1 MLHKALLSSPK
12 EFRVSI
18 GTQTY
23 CAASVNKSSA
33 MPGDIVTVTV
43 RANTGYGNVKVGV
56 SPSVEVA
63 KVNETTF
70 TFVMPVTDVVVSAS
84 ASALDFRINVSK
96 TGQGT
101 VTVKSL
107 AKYGETVT
115 VTVLAGANYELDSI
129 SASGVTLSGSGNTRT
144 FVMPANDVTI
154 TVQFAEIE
162 YWITIGYKEVLGT
175 PTNDWYY
182 GWSNGWGTPVSIG
195 SINRVPYF
203 NNNRSNYL
211 RAVYANYSVVTD
223 GPTGSYYFAG
233 VMESNNSFYVTGTVY
248 FNDGSTWTFN
258 QYNDTGSSKGREI
271 YNKFKKNNGTRAKI
285 VFDQTPSGYL

>member
-12 EFRVSI
+12 EFRISI

-23 CAASVNKSSA
+23 CTASVNKSSA
-33 MPGDIVTVTV
+33 MPGDLVTVTV
-43 RANTGYGNVKVGV
+43 RANTGYGNVKVAV
-56 SPSVEVA
+56 SPSVEVT
-63 KVNETTF
+63 KVNGTTF
-70 TFVMPVTDVVVSAS
+70 TFVMPFTDVAVNAS

-115 VTVLAGANYELDSI
+115 VTISAGANYELGSI

-144 FVMPANDVTI
+144 FTMPAKDVTI

-162 YWITIGYKEVLGT
+162 YWITIGYKKLGT

-182 GWSNGWGTPVSIG
+182 GWSNGEDAPVRLG

-211 RAVYANYSVVTD
+211 SAVYAHYSVVTD
-223 GPTGSYYFAG
+223 GPTESHYFAG
-233 VMESNNSFYVTGTVY
+233 VVESNNSFYVTGTVY

-258 QYNDTGSSKGREI
+258 QYGETNSSKGRET

>member
-23 CAASVNKSSA
+23 CTASVNKPSA

-43 RANTGYGNVKVGV
+43 RATTGYGNVKVGV

-115 VTVLAGANYELDSI
+115 VTVAAGQDYEFGSI

-144 FVMPANDVTI
+144 FTMPAKDVTI
-154 TVQFAEIE
+154 AVAFVEVVYELTVG
-162 YWITIGYKEVLGT
+162 GYSR
-175 PTNDWYY
+175 DDIYY
-182 GWSNGWGTPVSIG
+182 GYGT
-195 SINRVPYF
+195 
-203 NNNRSNYL
+203 
-211 RAVYANYSVVTD
+211 T
-223 GPTGSYYFAG
+223 
-233 VMESNNSFYVTGTVY
+233 
-248 FNDGSTWTFN
+248 
-258 QYNDTGSSKGREI
+258 
-271 YNKFKKNNGTRAKI
+271 NNGTYGAMNKIPYWQKRSWYLTELCVRAHAQDSEYPDRLTYTADMRANSGW
-285 VFDQTPSGYL
+285 VPSSASLTFKDGVTIQLTDGNDYSHSQYEKLREHIGEVATVKFSTAPDGYL

>member
-33 MPGDIVTVTV
+33 MPGDLVTVTV
-43 RANTGYGNVKVGV
+43 RSNTGYGNVKVGV

-107 AKYGETVT
+107 AKYGEVVT
-115 VTVLAGANYELDSI
+115 VTASPSKGYELS
-129 SASGVTLSGSGNTRT
+129 SVTASGVTLSGGGNTRT
-144 FVMPANDVTI
+144 FTMPAKDVTI
-154 TVQFAEIE
+154 AAAFVEVVYELTV
-162 YWITIGYKEVLGT
+162 GRLGA
-175 PTNDWYY
+175 NAHYYY
-182 GWSNGWGTPVSIG
+182 GYSKLDRKTFGSMNKIPYWGS
-195 SINRVPYF
+195 
-203 NNNRSNYL
+203 RSHYL
-211 RAVYANYSVVTD
+211 TALFIETYADPD
-223 GPTGSYYFAG
+223 GRYYWA
-233 VMESNNSFYVTGTVY
+233 NI
-248 FNDGSTWTFN
+248 STN
-258 QYNDTGSSKGREI
+258 
-271 YNKFKKNNGTRAKI
+271 
-285 VFDQTPSGYL
+285 SGYSPDSAILTFKDGVTITLYRDKNPSSNEYNQLGRHNGEVATVKFSTAPDGYL

>member
-1 MLHKALLSSPK
+1 MLHKALLASPK
-12 EFRVSI
+12 EFRISI

-23 CAASVNKSSA
+23 CAASVNKSRA
-33 MPGDIVTVTV
+33 MPGDLVTVTV
-43 RANTGYGNVKVGV
+43 RSNTGYGNVKVAV
-56 SPSVEVA
+56 SPSVEVT
-63 KVNETTF
+63 KVNGTTF
-70 TFVMPVTDVVVSAS
+70 TFVMPFTDVAVNAS

-101 VTVKSL
+101 VTVKPL

-115 VTVLAGANYELDSI
+115 ATISAGANYELGSI
-129 SASGVTLSGSGNTRT
+129 SASGVTLSGSGDTRT

-162 YWITIGYKEVLGT
+162 YWITIGYKEVLGI

-182 GWSNGWGTPVSIG
+182 GWSNGWSTSGSIG

-211 RAVYANYSVVTD
+211 RGVYAEFSVVTD
-223 GPTGSYYFAG
+223 GPTGSYYFAT
-233 VMESNNSFYVTGTVY
+233 VEESNNSFIATGTVY

-258 QYNDTGSSKGREI
+258 RYNDTGSLGRET
-271 YNKFKKNNGTRAKI
+271 YNKFEKNNGTRAKI

>member
-1 MLHKALLSSPK
+1 MLNKALLSSPK

-33 MPGDIVTVTV
+33 MPGDLVTVTV
-43 RANTGYGNVKVGV
+43 RANAGYGNVKVAV

-70 TFVMPVTDVVVSAS
+70 TFVMPFTDVVVSAS

-115 VTVLAGANYELDSI
+115 VTISAGANYELGSI

-144 FVMPANDVTI
+144 FTMPAKDVTI
-154 TVQFAEIE
+154 AVAFVEVVYELTVGSYTRNEI
-162 YWITIGYKEVLGT
+162 
-175 PTNDWYY
+175 YY
-182 GWSNGWGTPVSIG
+182 GYGT
-195 SINRVPYF
+195 
-203 NNNRSNYL
+203 
-211 RAVYANYSVVTD
+211 T
-223 GPTGSYYFAG
+223 
-233 VMESNNSFYVTGTVY
+233 
-248 FNDGSTWTFN
+248 
-258 QYNDTGSSKGREI
+258 
-271 YNKFKKNNGTRAKI
+271 NNGTYGAMNKI
-285 VFDQTPSGYL
+285 PYWQKRSWYLTDLGVCAHARDSEYPDNLTYTADIRSANYGWVPSSASLTFKDGVTIQLTNGDDYSYDEYKELGEHIGEVATVKFSTAPDGYL

>member
-1 MLHKALLSSPK
+1 MLHKALLASPK

-23 CAASVNKSSA
+23 CTVSVNKSSA
-33 MPGDIVTVTV
+33 MPGDLVTVTV
-43 RANTGYGNVKVGV
+43 RSNTGYGNVKVGV
-56 SPSVEVA
+56 SPSVEVT
-63 KVNETTF
+63 KVNATTF
-70 TFVMPVTDVVVSAS
+70 TFVMPFTDVAVSAS

-107 AKYGETVT
+107 AKYGEVVT
-115 VTVLAGANYELDSI
+115 VTASPSKGYKLTSVT
-129 SASGVTLSGSGNTRT
+129 ASGVTLSGSGDTRT
-144 FVMPANDVTI
+144 FTMPAKDVTI

-182 GWSNGWGTPVSIG
+182 GWSNGEDAPVRLG

-211 RAVYANYSVVTD
+211 SAVYANYSVVTD
-223 GPTGSYYFAG
+223 GPTESYYFAG
-233 VMESNNSFYVTGTVY
+233 VVESNNSFYVTGTVY

-258 QYNDTGSSKGREI
+258 QYGETNSSKGRET

>member
-23 CAASVNKSSA
+23 CTASVNKSSA
-33 MPGDIVTVTV
+33 MPGDLVTVTV
-43 RANTGYGNVKVGV
+43 RSNTGYGNVKVGV

-70 TFVMPVTDVVVSAS
+70 TFVMPFTDVVVSAS

-115 VTVLAGANYELDSI
+115 VTLSPAAGNSLRSI
-129 SASGVTLSGSGNTRT
+129 SSSDVALSGGGNTRT
-144 FVMPANDVTI
+144 FVMPARNVTLTVVFEQDYHVVI
-154 TVQFAEIE
+154 TVGHLNVSPTVKYGYSDGTRPFGSIDRIP
-162 YWITIGYKEVLGT
+162 YWDNPGVYLTE
-175 PTNDWYY
+175 
-182 GWSNGWGTPVSIG
+182 IG
-195 SINRVPYF
+195 SVFFGAKKTFTRDQILTSVDHGLSAMVVNGKSMQVEGKQFYTSYPPPLVD
-203 NNNRSNYL
+203 SSLGGKEL
-211 RAVYANYSVVTD
+211 RIKFD
-223 GPTGSYYFAG
+223 PPPTG
-233 VMESNNSFYVTGTVY
+233 
-248 FNDGSTWTFN
+248 
-258 QYNDTGSSKGREI
+258 
-271 YNKFKKNNGTRAKI
+271 
-285 VFDQTPSGYL
+285 YL